1 MILVEPKVSTAGS
14 FLMIACFSAISF
26 VPTESTIVTIEDNA
40 SGMAATATAI
50 ANINELKIKSFKFP
64 PTLYPL
70 KTSTL
75 KITAAIIIII
85 IPNFF
90 PKLSSL
96 TCKGVC
102 FVPALSRS
110 VATLPTSVFI
120 PVAVT
125 IMVPLP

>member
-14 FLMIACFSAISF
+14 FLIIACFSAISF

-64 PTLYPL
+64 PALYPL